1 MGRGGVRWGWWGAAA
16 DRLDVDVGDDE
27 LVGGEAE
34 AVLDVPL
41 RVPPKHRHAD
51 DLRAARTHHT
61 ARRTTRA
68 PHAAHRAPHT
78 ARTQK
83 GFNQRGHPGMTY
95 VPTMP
100 ALCPIPQRGREGEGI
115 GGIEREGKGKGRGGA
130 GRRVRVVRQTRTLEM
145 QRLVVSE
152 RCTGR
157 RARAGGKRGS
167 CCADPARAALSPARG
182 TRHQRRRG
190 ISAGAAVAM
199 PDCSSRDRVR
209 RLDGSC
215 GSVRQNVCGPHPL
228 RPRAPHRRCTRT
240 GATRVLDRM
249 CVPEVSALLQR
260 PIQTVI

>member
-130 GRRVRVVRQTRTLEM
+130 GWVVGWVGGGGGGGGAPILVEVVEGGGGDGAVHPRSDRLARVPDEVGHLRVRVRVRACVRASACAC
-145 QRLVVSE
+145 V
-152 RCTGR
+152 
-157 RARAGGKRGS
+157 RARACVCASLFFARARACDRGPSVVTRWNGKRAS
-167 CCADPARAALSPARG
+167 RAAMGERG
-182 TRHQRRRG
+182 R
-190 ISAGAAVAM
+190 AGV
-199 PDCSSRDRVR
+199 
-209 RLDGSC
+209 
-215 GSVRQNVCGPHPL
+215 
-228 RPRAPHRRCTRT
+228 
-240 GATRVLDRM
+240 
-249 CVPEVSALLQR
+249 
-260 PIQTVI
+260 